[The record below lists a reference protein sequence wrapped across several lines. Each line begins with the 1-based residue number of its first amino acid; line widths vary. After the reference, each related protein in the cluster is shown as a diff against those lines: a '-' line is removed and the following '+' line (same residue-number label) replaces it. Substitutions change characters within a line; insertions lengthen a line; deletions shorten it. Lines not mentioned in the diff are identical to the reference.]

1 MGTLKDRILFCGIW
15 GHDQQIGASFH
26 LQCCPLV
33 SAGELRQCCPGLAA
47 SWLLRWNP
55 GTSEGG
61 LRQWS
66 PEPVGFQLLV
76 KIRFKKVFNS
86 FQRKTYHSVS
96 AIRRKKLRL
105 LLNMHLI
112 FFYAF
117 LVQNKTLLLQ
127 FKKFTR
133 NSDDYAR
140 NLKWSKL
147 EGFEFGRTKPKL
159 DRTFYFGI
167 WFGFGSGY
175 ANFQIREKNRTKL
188 FSR

>member
-96 AIRRKKLRL
+96 AIRRKNSACYWTCIWSFFMHSSSKIKLCFCNSKSSQEILMIMRETWNGRSL
-105 LLNMHLI
+105 KGSSSAELNL
-112 FFYAF
+112 
-117 LVQNKTLLLQ
+117 
-127 FKKFTR
+127 TR
-133 NSDDYAR
+133 T
-140 NLKWSKL
+140 
-147 EGFEFGRTKPKL
+147 E
-159 DRTFYFGI
+159 
-167 WFGFGSGY
+167 
-175 ANFQIREKNRTKL
+175 L
-188 FSR
+188 FI